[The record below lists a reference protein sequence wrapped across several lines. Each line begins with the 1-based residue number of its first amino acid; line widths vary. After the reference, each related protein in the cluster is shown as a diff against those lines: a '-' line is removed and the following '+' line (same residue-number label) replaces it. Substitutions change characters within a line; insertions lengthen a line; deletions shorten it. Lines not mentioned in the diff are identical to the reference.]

1 MNATDALTALF
12 DHLEAERGHLVELCA
27 VLEDEA
33 KALQGMALDDLI
45 ALGRRKQR
53 IGEAHAHLARKRGAR
68 MEAVAP
74 GAGGLS
80 ALIETLPAPDGVR
93 LGALRDTLQ
102 GLLEQATR
110 QNAWN
115 RTFSET
121 GKALI
126 DATLRVLGARHA
138 GPSATYGGNGRVA
151 VGERRTRI
159 DRRV

>member
-12 DHLEAERGHLVELCA
+12 DHLEAERGHLIELCA
-27 VLEDEA
+27 ALEDEA
-33 KALQGMALDDLI
+33 RALRGMALDDLI
-45 ALGRRKQR
+45 ATGRRKQR
-53 IGEAHAHLARKRGAR
+53 IGEAHAHLARDRRAR
-68 MEAVAP
+68 IEAVVPDAS
-74 GAGGLS
+74 GLS
-80 ALIETLPAPDGVR
+80 ALIDALPAPDGER

-102 GLLEQATR
+102 ALLVQATR

-126 DATLRVLGARHA
+126 DATLRVVGARTA

-151 VGERRTRI
+151 AGERRTRI